1 MLRRLTIMVGIVVAL
16 SLNVTAFACVDHIIS
31 AQEETLVELS
41 QEKCPGSKNKYP
53 ISEPITNDV
62 TTCNCDLPTQTLA
75 NIDLLWVQSSV
86 IRPKHHFVS
95 LNFFSNI
102 QKLEERPPK
111 A

>member
-1 MLRRLTIMVGIVVAL
+1 MLRRLTLMVSILVAL
-16 SLNVTAFACVDHIIS
+16 SLNVTAFACVNHIIS
-31 AQEETLVELS
+31 AQDEIFVELS

-53 ISEPITNDV
+53 IREPITDYV
-62 TTCNCDLPTQTLA
+62 TTFNCDLPAQTSA

-86 IRPKHHFVS
+86 IRPKHHLVS

-102 QKLEERPPK
+102 QELEKRPPK